1 MVMAKRQVVTITD
14 DIDGRAGAQTVSF
27 AYAGRSYEIDLGER
41 NRAKLE
47 KGLEPFIAAA
57 RRVGG
62 PGRSATR
69 KGSTTAT
76 PDRQAVRA
84 WAAEHGH
91 EVVGPRSHLE
101 ECPGGIPAGSLS
113 EVAVRAQPSPAY
125 AG

>member
-1 MVMAKRQVVTITD
+1 LITTRTIMVMAKRQVVTITD

-41 NRAKLE
+41 NKAKLE

-69 KGSTTAT
+69 KGSTTAAT

-84 WAAEHGH
+84 WAAEHGY
-91 EVVGPRSHLE
+91 EVSGRGRISKSVLE
-101 ECPGGIPAGSLS
+101 AYK
-113 EVAVRAQPSPAY
+113 RAH
-125 AG
+125 

>member
-1 MVMAKRQVVTITD
+1 LITTRTIMVMAKRQVVTITD

-27 AYAGRSYEIDLGER
+27 AY
-41 NRAKLE
+41 AKLE

-91 EVVGPRSHLE
+91 EVSGRGRISKSVLE
-101 ECPGGIPAGSLS
+101 AYQ
-113 EVAVRAQPSPAY
+113 RAH
-125 AG
+125 